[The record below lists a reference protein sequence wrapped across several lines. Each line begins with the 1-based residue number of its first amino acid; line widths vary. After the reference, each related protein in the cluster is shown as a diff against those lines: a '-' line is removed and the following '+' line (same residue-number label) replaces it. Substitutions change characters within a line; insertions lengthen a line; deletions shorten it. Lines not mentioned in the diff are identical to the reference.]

1 MEYVSKYFHWYRFTR
16 VVLVIKWVAFFWE
29 QWLTQVNEKM
39 VFVTVVYVYVC
50 DIWVK
55 FADSFI

>member
-50 DIWVK
+50 DISVK